1 MANTRLLTVQ
11 VEEFVRMTL
20 EQQEGQS
27 FSKRVLPLAS
37 GGSHEF
43 DAVSADGMIVA
54 SIKSAGG
61 RTSSGKFPGGKVNA
75 ATAELYS

>member
-1 MANTRLLTVQ
+1 MA
-11 VEEFVRMTL
+11 L
-20 EQQEGQS
+20 EQQEGQP
-27 FSKRVLPLAS
+27 FSKRVLPLAP

-61 RTSSGKFPGGKVNA
+61 RTSGGKFPGGQGERGDRRPVLPNSA
-75 ATAELYS
+75 GRAPT